1 MLQELIS
8 MTRVHK
14 QCELKN
20 RRDVLNKS
28 ILRAVK
34 RQIMSEFKS
43 YHVYKQLKTRN
54 RALDHFKDSLNK
66 FTRVFM
72 NTNNFSETYNLF
84 GYLFDYRKFTEIINR
99 DHESHYDEIAT
110 FAADF
115 NDWWTY
121 YTHKKFE
128 HVISN
133 HHFKVLY
140 KIFKENGIESFLEV
154 QDKTS
159 HNLQSY
165 TNAIQI
171 IEEQIELN

>member
-1 MLQELIS
+1 MLHELTT
-8 MTRVHK
+8 MTRVYKH
-14 QCELKN
+14 CELKN

-28 ILRAVK
+28 ILRAIK

-84 GYLFDYRKFTEIINR
+84 GYLFDFQKFTEIMNR
-99 DHESHYDEIAT
+99 DNESQHDEIAT

-128 HVISN
+128 NIISN

-159 HNLQSY
+159 NNLQSY

-171 IEEQIELN
+171 IEKQIEMN